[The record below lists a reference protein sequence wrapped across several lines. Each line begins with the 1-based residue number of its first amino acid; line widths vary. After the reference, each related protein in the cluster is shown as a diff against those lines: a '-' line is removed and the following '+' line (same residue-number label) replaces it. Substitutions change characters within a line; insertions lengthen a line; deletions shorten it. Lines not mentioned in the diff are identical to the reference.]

1 MGNVDWNPANLAKNW
16 MNVCKG
22 FQGLPFISQTL
33 WQIGPMPW
41 LMNLTSS
48 SFDWDNGNWGRFDGF
63 DRSDST
69 KKPEKEKPAA
79 KTPEERQAERE
90 EKAAKKAEINKLVK
104 NYNDM
109 YSALE
114 EYGKTLTDSTEP
126 TKEVFDE
133 TLADLKGKANKNM
146 TKEKIEEKITEIKV
160 MYEKYETKIQET
172 KANKIK
178 SEVTT
183 TNNPQYKDTVG
194 NLKSKIENGSDKTF
208 GILTETSSG
217 TLEWGK
223 IGSGDN
229 KKDIDVMELL
239 SSWYSEYVGKGSHAS
254 IIKFIAAKRVD
265 KTGEAKGNY
274 DELSNQLHDKLYAAA
289 ENIQEDKLSAESKAA
304 FEKAMEDFE
313 KFDTID
319 KRFPKDESPVGSN
332 YNQAFENLY
341 IAIRKAE
348 AEIADNKLSKA
359 FEFLG
364 DENPYKN
371 STALR
376 DAVNADLK
384 KECNE
389 VKAVTAPVAPSVPS
403 GAKEIKSEGV
413 SYHVLEGEGGTTYYK
428 ADGTEMT
435 AEEFKNTVGE
445 VTFNTENGAYSIKK
459 GETTYYYKADH
470 TPGVAATFN
479 GEEEKDPDDK
489 TVKHDFTDE
498 EVIAFFNADTRD
510 KGQEHYDAW
519 CAYGRKLADKLIG
532 YTTTDA
538 ANKAAD
544 IIFNKMNVKNIFT
557 ALAGYEDN
565 DAGGDNII
573 EQLLTENNFSG
584 KYTGA
589 DGQEKSAN
597 ASQCIKQIIDL
608 AVTNLKIQKANNNI
622 DDTAQL
628 DSDIA
633 KLEQYSS
640 STAILT
646 EDQAEEI
653 DDILHRYSDMVD
665 DKIEYNDDVDD
676 SKIWTS

>member
-48 SFDWDNGNWGRFDGF
+48 SFNWDNGNWGKFDGF
-63 DRSDST
+63 DRSDAG
-69 KKPEKEKPAA
+69 KKPQKEPPAA

-90 EKAAKKAEINKLVK
+90 EKAKKKAEINKLVK

-146 TKEKIEEKITEIKV
+146 TKEKLEEKITEIKV

-172 KANKIK
+172 KADKIK
-178 SEVTT
+178 SGVTT

-194 NLKSKIENGSDKTF
+194 NLKSTIENGSDKTF
-208 GILTETSSG
+208 GILIETSSG
-217 TLEWGK
+217 TREWRK
-223 IGSGDN
+223 IGSGNN
-229 KKDIDVMELL
+229 KKVIDVMELL

-254 IIKFIAAKRVD
+254 IIKFIAAKRAG
-265 KTGEAKGNY
+265 KKEEAKGDY
-274 DELSNQLHDKLYAAA
+274 DELSNQLHDKLYAATKK
-289 ENIQEDKLSAESKAA
+289 IQKDKLSAESKAA

-319 KRFPKDESPVGSN
+319 KRFPKDENPVGSN

-348 AEIADNKLSKA
+348 AEIADKDLEDA
-359 FEFLG
+359 FNFLG

-403 GAKEIKSEGV
+403 GAKEVKSDGV
-413 SYHVLEGEGGTTYYK
+413 SYHVLEGEGSTTYYK

-445 VTFNTENGAYSIKK
+445 VEFKNGNYSIKK
-459 GETTYYYKADH
+459 GETTTYYKADH
-470 TPGVAATFN
+470 TATDATTFN
-479 GEEEKDPDDK
+479 AVVTSNPEAPATKSIQNAVGSNYDAAKEKGYALYRELKGAGSGDARDIIMTEVNRDNVIGLIRGFEEKSPN
-489 TVKHDFTDE
+489 E
-498 EVIAFFNADTRD
+498 N
-510 KGQEHYDAW
+510 
-519 CAYGRKLADKLIG
+519 
-532 YTTTDA
+532 
-538 ANKAAD
+538 
-544 IIFNKMNVKNIFT
+544 IIKYLSN
-557 ALAGYEDN
+557 
-565 DAGGDNII
+565 DNIGWNVCNRI
-573 EQLLTENNFSG
+573 IKAVMRQALHVGLNAENSTAYKELAESFDV
-584 KYTGA
+584 TGA
-589 DGQEKSAN
+589 PAYKEDG
-597 ASQCIKQIIDL
+597 
-608 AVTNLKIQKANNNI
+608 VTPCSS
-622 DDTAQL
+622 DTF
-628 DSDIA
+628 
-633 KLEQYSS
+633 KF
-640 STAILT
+640 
-646 EDQAEEI
+646 
-653 DDILHRYSDMVD
+653 
-665 DKIEYNDDVDD
+665 NDDDGIKDITLSGNTWRGNRPDEIYKKLNDLIVEIEALN
-676 SKIWTS
+676 KT